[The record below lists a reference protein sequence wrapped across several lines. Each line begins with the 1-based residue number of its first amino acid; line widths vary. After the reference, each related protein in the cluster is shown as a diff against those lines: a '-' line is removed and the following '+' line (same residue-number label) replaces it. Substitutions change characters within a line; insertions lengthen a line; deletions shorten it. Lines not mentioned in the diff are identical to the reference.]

1 MEILY
6 SNLGNLNDLILKYK
20 EEKHK
25 KINKE
30 IEEDINITEE
40 FFQYI
45 NDDFFSKENKNEIIN
60 KLFNLY
66 KIEVIKKA
74 SSFIDNKI
82 NELLSSFLIQSSKL
96 I

>member
-40 FFQYI
+40 YFQYI

>member
-45 NDDFFSKENKNEIIN
+45 NDDFFSKENKKEIIN
-60 KLFNLY
+60 KVFNLY

-74 SSFIDNKI
+74 FSFIDNKI

>member
-40 FFQYI
+40 FFQHI

>member
-1 MEILY
+1 ME
-6 SNLGNLNDLILKYK
+6 LKYK
-20 EEKHK
+20 IKILLENKIKNLFKDYNK

-40 FFQYI
+40 FFQHI